1 MPAATNQSPTDAG
14 ELTHRRIHSLEAR
27 ATGPSFAELDPAL
40 QLPQRRKLEILFA
53 VLLVVFLSALD
64 QTIVGVALPRIVG
77 DLGGTNELY
86 TWVIT
91 SYLLTATITGV
102 FYGKLSDIY
111 GRRLMLLFGVSIFLL
126 GSTLCALSWSMETL
140 IISRGIQGIGAGAI
154 FPISLAVIGDL
165 FTPRER
171 GRYQGLFGAV
181 FGIASVIGPLLGGWL
196 TDSFGWH
203 WIFLVNLPIGAVAL
217 YIVARYL
224 PSVHGEP
231 PTRNLDYLGA
241 FVFTVAVV
249 FLLLGL
255 TNKQTADWAS
265 FEVGGYLLIAAAL
278 TPLFL
283 LIEARTAE
291 PIVPLE
297 LFRIRNYA
305 VTIAAT
311 FLAAIGFFAAI
322 VFLPRWLQFVQDV
335 SPTESGLQLLP
346 LLGGVILSSILGG
359 VLVSRTG
366 RFKWI
371 LSAAL
376 AVMSLGILL
385 LTGLGARTELPLLWG
400 WMFVAGLGVGPTL
413 SVFTIVIQA
422 SVPFSRLGVATGNLT
437 FFRQVGAS
445 VGLAFVGTI
454 FAESYASRLGPSLM
468 GSGVPPEQAAVVSGF
483 ASAGGDLT
491 QVSDVSLATQLAAVP
506 ALQGF
511 VDQIVAAIHEAF
523 SLAIAD
529 TFWFGLAATLV
540 ALIVVTLGL
549 RDVELLGRVGARVPG
564 EEPAA
569 GEEALATATAGAV
582 LPEG

>member
-1 MPAATNQSPTDAG
+1 MDV
-14 ELTHRRIHSLEAR
+14 LEAH
-27 ATGPSFAELDPAL
+27 ALEPPLAELDPAL

-111 GRRLMLLFGVSIFLL
+111 GRRLMLLFGVSVFLL

-217 YIVARYL
+217 GIVARYL

-241 FVFTVAVV
+241 LVFAVAVV

-255 TNKQTADWAS
+255 TNKQTADWTT

-278 TPLFL
+278 TPVFL
-283 LIEARTAE
+283 LIEARAAE

-297 LFRIRNYA
+297 LFRIRNYT
-305 VTIAAT
+305 VTIVAT
-311 FLAAIGFFAAI
+311 FLSAIGFFAAI

-335 SPTESGLQLLP
+335 SPTVSGLQLLP
-346 LLGGVILSSILGG
+346 LLGGVILSSVLGG

-371 LSAAL
+371 MSGAL
-376 AVMSLGILL
+376 AIMSVGILL

-454 FAESYASRLGPSLM
+454 FAESYASRLEPSLL
-468 GSGVPPEQAAVVSGF
+468 SNGVPAEQVAIVSGF

-506 ALQGF
+506 PLQGF
-511 VDQIVAAIHEAF
+511 VDQIAAGIYEAF

-529 TFWFGLAATLV
+529 TFWFGLAATVLALV
-540 ALIVVTLGL
+540 VVTIGL
-549 RDVELLGRVGARVPG
+549 RDVELPGRLTARAPS

-569 GEEALATATAGAV
+569 GVRPVVAESWTEA
-582 LPEG
+582 